1 MGTLVLLIHDFADI
15 PLEGA
20 KMMTYVKKQRM
31 ADGIFVVFTV
41 CWVVSRIG
49 LLPYRI
55 LYFSLHKA
63 LSVVPMFAAYYIFN
77 GLLCALQALHIVW
90 TWFIVR
96 IAIHAVKNNG
106 IKDLRS
112 DDESESS
119 VGSLKD
125 SSDEVVNSNHKNYS
139 NGGTNVTNNSINSET
154 KLVNNHTNRSTTRT
168 DL

>member
-1 MGTLVLLIHDFADI
+1 
-15 PLEGA
+15 
-20 KMMTYVKKQRM
+20 MTYVKKQRL

-55 LYFSLHKA
+55 LYYSLHLA
-63 LSVVPMFAAYYIFN
+63 LERVPMFSAYYIFN

-106 IKDLRS
+106 VFIAQSVLLFDGLVFLSIDLLVFLQK
-112 DDESESS
+112 S
-119 VGSLKD
+119 V
-125 SSDEVVNSNHKNYS
+125 SN
-139 NGGTNVTNNSINSET
+139 
-154 KLVNNHTNRSTTRT
+154 T
-168 DL
+168 DLIFWHIISRKAFIFITFSHFFMVSLFSRFRSKTCDRMTSRVQSR